1 MKTALI
7 TGGTRG
13 IGLAISRR
21 LSNEGWQL
29 ALTYRSDE
37 VAARSLSGEL
47 SQNGI
52 PHVMLRA
59 DTADPQQM
67 RALPQQ
73 VLDRFGRL
81 DALINNAGIVDDS
94 AFLTME
100 SSRIGHVLKTNLFGA
115 MHLTLAALPSLR
127 QGHQPAI
134 VMMSSLGGVVGKEGQ
149 VAYAASK
156 GGLIGFA
163 QWLGSACRADGIRV
177 NAIAPGF
184 IETSMIDDLRPNM
197 VDHILQGSA
206 LGRPGEASEVAAAV
220 SFLLQPGYVQS
231 STLRLDGGFN
241 R

>member
-21 LSNEGWQL
+21 LSQEGWQL

-37 VAARSLSGEL
+37 AAARRLSDEL
-47 SQNGI
+47 SQQGTA
-52 PHVMLRA
+52 HVMLRA

-67 RALPQQ
+67 RALPRQ
-73 VLDRFGRL
+73 VLDRFGRF
-81 DALINNAGIVDDS
+81 DALVNNAGIVDDG

-100 SSRIGHVLKTNLFGA
+100 PSRIARLLKTNLFGA
-115 MHLTLAALPSLR
+115 MHLTLAALPALR
-127 QGHQPAI
+127 QGHHPAI
-134 VMMSSLGGVVGKEGQ
+134 VMMSSLGGVIGKEGQ

-163 QWLGSACRADGIRV
+163 QWLGAACHADGIQV

-184 IETSMIDDLRPNM
+184 IGSSMTDDLRPSM

-206 LGRPGEASEVAAAV
+206 LGRPGEAPEVAAAV